1 MTEDAE
7 QSVRLHAFSCSAI
20 LRSPRLQRTE
30 LGCVQS
36 RVRMKIFVCFLLLL
50 SLWCASTEA
59 QTRDIY
65 EEVDELKASLA
76 KLKVDMASLQSP
88 QGTVT
93 VKNRL
98 MINDNDIFFKV
109 AFSASLLANGS
120 GHTGPFNKH
129 ETLIF
134 KHVLTN
140 VGGAYS
146 PTTGLFTAPVKGVY
160 HFEWHIHGYLSESAA
175 QLIRNSNYIYT
186 SVEKQTEGDASSSQ
200 AALLLLEASDV
211 VFLHLYQKT
220 KVYDNANHLTTFSG
234 HLLFPM

>member
-36 RVRMKIFVCFLLLL
+36 RRWHFSL
-50 SLWCASTEA
+50 SLS
-59 QTRDIY
+59 
-65 EEVDELKASLA
+65 V
-76 KLKVDMASLQSP
+76 
-88 QGTVT
+88 
-93 VKNRL
+93 
-98 MINDNDIFFKV
+98 KV

-234 HLLFPM
+234 HLLFPICWKAVGGNVHL